1 MNKII
6 EELILACNLGVI
18 NEEPKK
24 VEGGLLN
31 KMFKVSTTTGNYAIK
46 LLNPEVMS
54 RENGK
59 KNIELTEKISNIAK
73 LNGIKCIPA
82 HEINGQLIHSIK
94 NYNFLIFD
102 WFEGKPIS
110 DEQLTIEKCNKIAK
124 ELALLHRIDFNK
136 VKNECTKYYELDE
149 INFDFYIPKLTNKEI
164 ITLLK
169 DVSDKFK
176 KLDKESIKCMNMI
189 KDKLVISHR
198 DLDLPNVLWDINE
211 EPVIIDWETSG
222 LVNPTLEVID
232 TAWNWAGGKD
242 YFDKNKYQNF
252 LETYVKEGGNLEDYE
267 IAFKADFK
275 AKLSWFE
282 YNLKRITIFDFL
294 DEEEKALGE
303 KEVLRSADEIQ
314 KFDLYSQS
322 MIYKSK

>member
-82 HEINGQLIHSIK
+82 HEINGQLIHTIK

-124 ELALLHRIDFNK
+124 ELALLHRIDFNE

-149 INFDFYIPKLTNKEI
+149 INFDFYIPKVTNKEI
-164 ITLLK
+164 ITLLN
-169 DVSDKFK
+169 DVRDKFTQ
-176 KLDKESIKCMNMI
+176 LDKESIKCMKMI

-222 LVNPTLEVID
+222 LVNPTLEAID

>member
-82 HEINGQLIHSIK
+82 HEINGQLIHTIK

-124 ELALLHRIDFNK
+124 ELALLHRIDFNE
-136 VKNECTKYYELDE
+136 VRNECTKYYELDE
-149 INFDFYIPKLTNKEI
+149 INFDFYIPKVTNKEI
-164 ITLLK
+164 ITLLN
-169 DVSDKFK
+169 DVRDKFTQ
-176 KLDKESIKCMNMI
+176 LDKESIKCMKMI